1 MPSGSLAVC
10 RVSLNFG
17 EASLRGSGVSRA
29 VSSVSPE
36 GSAPLARQLTASQ
49 GGPAPHSGWPCA
61 GKRTHVHVHA
71 HVHTHA
77 YTCAHTHTHA
87 STCAHIRM
95 QAYTCTHTHTHT
107 NTNTTMSKKSVTIT
121 WQRKSRM
128 LPLPQAHG
136 QVTCLPQGLGSGFG
150 QPGGRCSFPADLAID
165 ELPGDLTSARHRSS
179 SHGPAR
185 ERLCPAGH

>member
-1 MPSGSLAVC
+1 MPSGLLSVC
-10 RVSLNFG
+10 RVSLNLG
-17 EASLRGSGVSRA
+17 EASLRGTASRGQCLQLAQRA
-29 VSSVSPE
+29 VHPWPASSQ
-36 GSAPLARQLTASQ
+36 PLREDPLRTQ
-49 GGPAPHSGWPCA
+49 GGPVQERGPTRTCMHTC
-61 GKRTHVHVHA
+61 THV
-71 HVHTHA
+71 

-95 QAYTCTHTHTHT
+95 QAHTCTHTHTHT

-128 LPLPQAHG
+128 LPLPQARG

-150 QPGGRCSFPADLAID
+150 QPGGRCSFPADLVID